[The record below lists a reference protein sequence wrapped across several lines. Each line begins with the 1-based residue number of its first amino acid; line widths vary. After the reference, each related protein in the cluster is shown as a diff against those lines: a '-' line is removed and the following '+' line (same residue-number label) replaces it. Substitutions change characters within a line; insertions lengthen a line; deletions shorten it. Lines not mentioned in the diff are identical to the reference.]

1 MFFILLPLLL
11 WPSGSGTQADKER
24 QDQQWYCFSVVLLIK
39 YYICTVQPRLSG
51 PRLSGTSIIRTSHR
65 PLPHMRRRR
74 DRWSFVG
81 VVIDWVMSYRLALA
95 KIDWPKYFS
104 EHCWPWLYCIGI
116 VYRLGII
123 NQCRHFSYPD
133 ISLIRYGSDRPVD
146 KGGRLIEV
154 ALYNYDLNLLD
165 TV

>member
-1 MFFILLPLLL
+1 MLANSIMFFILLPLLL

-74 DRWSFVG
+74 DRWSFVD
-81 VVIDWVMSYRLALA
+81 VVIDWAMSYGLYRLALA
-95 KIDWPKYFS
+95 EIDWPWS
-104 EHCWPWLYCIGI
+104 YCIGI
-116 VYRLGII
+116 VRRLGII
-123 NQCRHFSYPD
+123 NQTKNVG
-133 ISLIRYGSDRPVD
+133 ISVIRIFHLSSMAAIGRWTKGSR
-146 KGGRLIEV
+146 
-154 ALYNYDLNLLD
+154 
-165 TV
+165 